1 MADTLSAAIAASV
14 PSAQERSRVED
25 FTREP
30 FLHEGETVE
39 DALAP
44 GTARRRAFDAAL
56 AELEGG
62 EERPSL
68 EWRRQYSLLLG
79 LERLLFE
86 DEPHLADGT
95 LLSAHQVDALAGT
108 LTALSADAIRTANG
122 NGNGNGALSVDTG
135 ELAPVGI
142 PGEEEAEED
151 EPEEPQDWTEDEDP
165 DVDEAVDEDPGAS
178 KRFWFE
184 H

>member
-1 MADTLSAAIAASV
+1 MADTTSAAVAASV
-14 PSAQERSRVED
+14 PSAEERERVEE

-30 FLHEGETVE
+30 VLHEGESLEEV
-39 DALAP
+39 LAR

-56 AELEGG
+56 AEVESGLQK
-62 EERPSL
+62 PSI

-86 DEPHLADGT
+86 EEPHLADGT
-95 LLSAHQVDALAGT
+95 LLSAHQVDALSGT
-108 LTALSADAIRTANG
+108 LTALTADVMRNG
-122 NGNGNGALSVDTG
+122 NGSNGAGLSTETG

-151 EPEEPQDWTEDEDP
+151 
-165 DVDEAVDEDPGAS
+165 
-178 KRFWFE
+178 
-184 H
+184 